1 MPTLEITDIKLY
13 VQVVATP
20 DNAKLHENIKSDFK
34 LTTNWNKYM
43 SMEGQNQYLENLI
56 DPSYLEFGKRRKG
69 YLKVMVT

>member
-20 DNAKLHENIKSDFK
+20 DNAKLLENIKSDFK

-43 SMEGQNQYLENLI
+43 SMEGQNQYLDNLI
-56 DPSYLEFGKRRKG
+56 DPSYLEFQDK
-69 YLKVMVT
+69 TNI